1 MSTQLDIAR
10 LVNEQIQKTLAEH
23 LAGVDLKALVQQ
35 SIAAAVDGAV
45 QKLSARAV
53 EQLVRSR
60 DMASEISTI
69 VGNEARKHAE
79 SEAKLIAK
87 ATVAGLDVAGIVSRK
102 VADTL
107 KINIKD
113 LAFPE
118 GSIDHKSIRWNGMQL
133 SGDIISG
140 GIIKE
145 FNSTGIQDISS
156 DCQLTISDGMVVV
169 EGKVLSKDMQADSV
183 LVDKLKAADIEV
195 QNITITEGIR
205 DAAKDIAKQEI
216 ESAERHN
223 INLKDRS
230 IVNGEKLLLDS
241 SNLGPSVTNSNLR
254 KVGALA
260 DLRVLGESRFA
271 DTMYIGE
278 LGRVGV
284 NTDDPSGA
292 FTVWDDNAE
301 LSIKKQS
308 NKNMFIG
315 STRDSDLTL
324 GTNNKANIKITQE
337 EVSVITALR
346 IMGVKFSITDTVPE
360 RSGEP
365 GEIVM
370 NKNAKSRQPLFYM
383 CQGNNTWTALGI
395 TA

>member
-10 LVNEQIQKTLAEH
+10 LVNEQIQKALAEH
-23 LAGVDLKALVQQ
+23 LAGVDLKALIQQ
-35 SIAAAVDGAV
+35 SISSAVDDAV
-45 QKLSARAV
+45 QKLSARAI

-69 VGNEARKHAE
+69 VGNEASKHAE
-79 SEAKLIAK
+79 NEAKLIAK

-107 KINIKD
+107 KVKIQD
-113 LAFPE
+113 LTFPE
-118 GSIDHKSIRWNGMQL
+118 GSIDYKSIRWNGMQ
-133 SGDIISG
+133 ISG
-140 GIIKE
+140 NMIHGGLIKE
-145 FNSTGIQDISS
+145 FNSTGIQDIAT
-156 DCQLTISDGMVVV
+156 DCQLTVSDGMVVI
-169 EGKVLSKDMQADSV
+169 EGKVLSKEMQADSIT
-183 LVDKLKAADIEV
+183 VDKIKASVIDAES
-195 QNITITEGIR
+195 ITITEGMR
-205 DAAKDIAKQEI
+205 EAAKDIAKQEI
-216 ESAERHN
+216 ESAERSN

-260 DLRVLGESRFA
+260 DLRVLGEARFA

-308 NKNMFIG
+308 NKNMFVG

-324 GTNNKANIKITQE
+324 GTNNKANIKITEE

-346 IMGVKFSITDTVPE
+346 IMGVKFSITDSVPE

-370 NKNAKSRQPLFYM
+370 NKSAKSRQPLFYM
-383 CQGNNTWTALGI
+383 CQGNNTWTALGV